1 MIKFNKVFEGILT
14 TSNSDSVSER
24 TKSVDAATVALNY
37 RYFTLMCEKE
47 KDEIAS
53 LENKIANKKG
63 NYRKDEIESFKVTL
77 GIKKGNLERF
87 EAQADETYQGYCN
100 YMLLFSNEDA
110 QTVKLILGIMSAQYT
125 TKLWDYVA
133 DEFAVSFVDTIETV
147 FDCMEVIHK
156 PSADNLSELG
166 LVKVSSVDK
175 ALKEVKGIL
184 QDTLFN
190 TFSINGDYE
199 GCPWVK
205 LNLRFNAT
213 RLHMVHESYI
223 RDLKDTSRVKDG
235 EVYNGRAELVSSIKK
250 TTKKDGT
257 VEYNCTK
264 FCKSLLILVKDM
276 IIEKVANK

>member
-1 MIKFNKVFEGILT
+1 MIKFTKNFENLLT
-14 TSNSDSVSER
+14 VMSSDSLSER
-24 TKSVDAATVALNY
+24 QTWLDKATIALNF
-37 RYFTLMCEKE
+37 RYFTLMSEKE

-53 LENKIANKKG
+53 LETKIANTKG
-63 NYRKDEIESFKVTL
+63 KYRKDEIESFKVTL

-87 EAQADETYQGYCN
+87 QEQADETYQGYID
-100 YMLLFSNEDA
+100 YMSLFSNNDA
-110 QTVKLILGIMSAQYT
+110 STVKLILGIMSAQYT

-133 DEFAVSFVDTIETV
+133 DEFAVSFVDTIEKV
-147 FDCMEVIHK
+147 FTCMECIHK
-156 PSADNLSELG
+156 PTPENLSEFG
-166 LVKVSSVDK
+166 LIKTSTVNK
-175 ALKEVKGIL
+175 AVKEVTGIL

-190 TFSINGDYE
+190 TFSIKAE
-199 GCPWVK
+199 GENCPWVK

-276 IIEKVANK
+276 IIEKVNNK

>member
-1 MIKFNKVFEGILT
+1 MIKFNKAFENLLT
-14 TSNSDSVSER
+14 VMSSDSLSER
-24 TKSVDAATVALNY
+24 QTWLDKATIALNY
-37 RYFTLMCEKE
+37 RYFSLMIQKE

-53 LENKIANKKG
+53 LETKIANTKG
-63 NYRKDEIESFKVTL
+63 KYRKDEIESFKVTL

-87 EAQADETYQGYCN
+87 EVQAWECYQGYID
-100 YMLLFSNEDA
+100 YMSLFSNNDA
-110 QTVKLILGIMSAQYT
+110 STVKLILGIMSAQYT

-133 DEFAVSFVDTIETV
+133 DEFASAFVDTIEKV
-147 FDCMEVIHK
+147 YGCMEAIHK
-156 PSADNLSELG
+156 PSAENLSDLG
-166 LVKVSSVDK
+166 LVKTTSINK
-175 ALKEVKGIL
+175 AVKEVTGIL

-190 TFSINGDYE
+190 TFSIKGDKE

-205 LNLRFNAT
+205 LNLRFNAS
-213 RLHMVHESYI
+213 RLHMIHESYI

-264 FCKSLLILVKDM
+264 FCKGLLVLVKDM
-276 IIEKVANK
+276 IVEKVNNK

>member
-1 MIKFNKVFEGILT
+1 MIKFTKTFENLLT
-14 TSNSDSVSER
+14 VMSSDSLSER
-24 TKSVDAATVALNY
+24 QKGLDDATVALNY
-37 RYFTLMCEKE
+37 RYFTLMCKKE
-47 KDEIAS
+47 KDEISS
-53 LENKIANKKG
+53 LETKIANKNG

-77 GIKKGNLERF
+77 GVKKGNLERF
-87 EAQADETYQGYCN
+87 ERQADDCYQGYVD
-100 YMLLFSNEDA
+100 YMALFSNEDA
-110 QTVKLILGIMSAQYT
+110 STVKLVLGITSAQYT

-133 DEFAVSFVDTIETV
+133 DEFSGAFENTIEKV
-147 FDCMEVIHK
+147 FTCMEAIHK
-156 PSADNLSELG
+156 PTPKNLSDLG
-166 LVKVSSVDK
+166 LVKTTSITKSV
-175 ALKEVKGIL
+175 KEVTTIL

-190 TFSINGDYE
+190 TFSIKGDKE

-213 RLHMVHESYI
+213 RLHAIHEVYI

-235 EVYNGRAELVSSIKK
+235 EVINGRAELVSSIKK
-250 TTKKDGT
+250 TAKKDGT

>member
-1 MIKFNKVFEGILT
+1 MIKFTKNFENLLT
-14 TSNSDSVSER
+14 VMSSDSLSER
-24 TKSVDAATVALNY
+24 QTWLDKATVALNY
-37 RYFTLMCEKE
+37 RYFTLMAKKE
-47 KDEIAS
+47 EDEIAS
-53 LENKIANKKG
+53 LETKIANTKG
-63 NYRKDEIESFKVTL
+63 KYRKDEIESFKVTL

-87 EAQADETYQGYCN
+87 ENQANECEEGYFS
-100 YMLLFSNEDA
+100 YLALFSQNDA
-110 QTVKLILGIMSAQYT
+110 RAVKLVLGIMSAQYT

-133 DEFAVSFVDTIETV
+133 DEFAANFVDVIDKL
-147 FDCMEVIHK
+147 FDCMECIHK
-156 PSADNLSELG
+156 PTPENLSEFG
-166 LVKVSSVDK
+166 LVKTSTVNK
-175 ALKEVKGIL
+175 AVKEVTGIL

-190 TFSINGDYE
+190 TFSIKAE
-199 GCPWVK
+199 GENCPWVK

-264 FCKSLLILVKDM
+264 FCKGLLVLVKDM
-276 IIEKVANK
+276 IIEKVNNK

>member
-1 MIKFNKVFEGILT
+1 MIKFTKSFENLLT
-14 TSNSDSVSER
+14 VMSSDSLSER
-24 TKSVDAATVALNY
+24 QAWLEKATVALNY
-37 RYFTLMCEKE
+37 RYFTLMAKKE

-53 LENKIANKKG
+53 LETKIANTKG

-87 EAQADETYQGYCN
+87 ENQVNECEEGYFS
-100 YMLLFSNEDA
+100 YLALFSQKDA
-110 QTVKLILGIMSAQYT
+110 QTAKLILEIMSAQYT

-133 DEFAVSFVDTIETV
+133 DEFAVSFVDTIEKV
-147 FDCMEVIHK
+147 FDCMECIHK
-156 PSADNLSELG
+156 PTPENLSEFG
-166 LVKVSSVDK
+166 LIKTSTVNK
-175 ALKEVKGIL
+175 AVKEVTGIL

-190 TFSINGDYE
+190 TFSIKGGKE

-250 TTKKDGT
+250 TVKRDGT

-276 IIEKVANK
+276 IIEKVNNK

>member
-1 MIKFNKVFEGILT
+1 MIKFNKSFENLLT
-14 TSNSDSVSER
+14 VMSLDSLSER
-24 TKSVDAATVALNY
+24 QAWLDKATVALNY

-53 LENKIANKKG
+53 LETKIANTKG

-77 GIKKGNLERF
+77 GIKQGNLERF
-87 EAQADETYQGYCN
+87 EAQADETYEGYCN
-100 YMLLFSNEDA
+100 YMSLFSNNDA
-110 QTVKLILGIMSAQYT
+110 STVKLVLGIMSAQYT

-133 DEFAVSFVDTIETV
+133 DEFAVSFVDTIEKV
-147 FDCMEVIHK
+147 FTCMEAIHK
-156 PSADNLSELG
+156 PSAENLSDLG
-166 LVKVSSVDK
+166 LVKTTSINK
-175 ALKEVKGIL
+175 AVKEVTTIL

-190 TFSINGDYE
+190 TFSIKGDKE
-199 GCPWVK
+199 GCPWNK

-213 RLHMVHESYI
+213 RLHYIHEVYI

-235 EVYNGRAELVSSIKK
+235 EVVNGRAELVSSIKK
-250 TTKKDGT
+250 TVKKDGT

-276 IIEKVANK
+276 IIEKVNNK